1 MHTPNM
7 AGIPDNAAVG
17 RQFPF
22 YVGSLGAWFVG
33 LGLQMVL
40 FPWLVAVV
48 LKAPAHL
55 VGIAQ
60 MALMAPSI
68 LFILLGGAVADH
80 NDGRKLLI
88 RYHLISALPP
98 LALAAMITAGHLSFE
113 AVVVFGLAM
122 GTLGAFA
129 MPARDALLPQVAGS
143 DIARAV
149 AVVTGVQFGG
159 QLLGMIGASLAET
172 LSAPVLLCMQAV
184 IMAAGALACWKLTPS
199 APKPA
204 MEKGGRLAAIVEGMR
219 EAFSTASIWPVII
232 AMLGVG
238 VFYIG
243 AFMVLLPLMVRDDYG
258 GGASEIALVNFFFW
272 GGALFSI
279 FIQIRLGQLRR
290 PGVPMLLSLL
300 VSAFILLAMSL
311 KLPFYGLAALCAA
324 WGISAGINM
333 TQGRTIVQMAAPASH
348 RARILSLFQLGFMGG
363 APVGALLVGYL
374 AKLTDVHTACIPPA
388 IVMMALLLFLR
399 LRSNLWQHKS

>member
-1 MHTPNM
+1 MHKPI
-7 AGIPDNAAVG
+7 ALEFPDNAPVG

-48 LKAPAHL
+48 LQAPAHL

-80 NDGRKLLI
+80 NDGRALLI
-88 RYHLISALPP
+88 RYHLLSAVPP
-98 LALAAMITAGHLSFE
+98 VALAVLIFAGHLSFE
-113 AVVVFGLAM
+113 AVVIFGLAM

-129 MPARDALLPQVAGS
+129 MPARDALLPHVAGS

-149 AVVTGVQFGG
+149 AIVTGVQFLG
-159 QLLGMIGASLAET
+159 QLIGMIGASVAET
-172 LSAPVLLCMQAV
+172 LGAPLLLCLQAV
-184 IMAAGALACWKLTPS
+184 IMAGGALACWKLVP
-199 APKPA
+199 APPKPA

-219 EAFSTASIWPVII
+219 EAFSTPSIWPVIV

-243 AFMVLLPLMVRDDYG
+243 AFLVLLPLMVRDDYG

-279 FIQIRLGQLRR
+279 VIQVRLGQLRR
-290 PGVPMLLSLL
+290 PGVPMLLSL
-300 VSAFILLAMSL
+300 VFSTFILFAMSFT
-311 KLPFYGLAALCAA
+311 LPFYGLAALCAL

-333 TQGRTIVQMAAPASH
+333 TQGRTIVQMAAPPSH

-374 AKLTDVHTACIPPA
+374 AKITDVHTACIPPA
-388 IVMMALLLFLR
+388 VIMLALLAFLR
-399 LRSNLWQHKS
+399 LRSQLWQHKS